1 MEYISNYSYQK
12 HILAKKKRKK
22 NNQATSKVPS
32 FPLTY
37 GAMKHTA
44 IDRTQRKANI
54 VQLMVTA

>member
-12 HILAKKKRKK
+12 HILAQKKKE